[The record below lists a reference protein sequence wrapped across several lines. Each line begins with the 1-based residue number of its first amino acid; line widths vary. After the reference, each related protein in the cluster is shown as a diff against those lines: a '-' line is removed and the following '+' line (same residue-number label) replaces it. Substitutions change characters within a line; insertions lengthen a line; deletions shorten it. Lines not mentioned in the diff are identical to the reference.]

1 MAWGQTAHDFLHSSQ
16 IVQDFLR
23 PGRTVQYFLAL
34 RKPRWVLGQIWSETA
49 RNHNFP
55 KGILTGSR
63 GQTFSRIM
71 GSRRWRSK
79 GPSLARLGG
88 KQCRTVRTQANQCRT
103 FCAQP
108 DQDNM
113 FFVPRRPKLLL
124 GRVCPETTQNQH
136 FKRSLNRKS

>member
-1 MAWGQTAHDFLHSSQ
+1 MPKRHDFLHSSQ

-23 PGRTVQYFLAL
+23 PGRTVQYFFAL

-49 RNHNFP
+49 RNHHFP

-79 GPSLARLGG
+79 GPLLVRLGV
-88 KQCRTVRTQANQCRT
+88 KRCRTFRTQANQCRT
-103 FCAQP
+103 FCAQAEH
-108 DQDNM
+108 DKT
-113 FFVPRRPKLLL
+113 F
-124 GRVCPETTQNQH
+124 VCPEGPNCYLVGSCQKPLKIRTFQKE
-136 FKRSLNRKS
+136 F